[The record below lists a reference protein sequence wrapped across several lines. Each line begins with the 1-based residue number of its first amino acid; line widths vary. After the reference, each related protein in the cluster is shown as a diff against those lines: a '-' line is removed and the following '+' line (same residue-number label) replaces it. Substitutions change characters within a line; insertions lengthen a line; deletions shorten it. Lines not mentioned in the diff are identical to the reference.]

1 MGRPVHLSEDEI
13 QYMNDSSKSSP
24 KQISLTVEAGLIP
37 AFSQILQNGFRFKGN
52 VECSVESFLCE
63 QFGISPEYLEKR
75 VQTIFLDGKAVDDV
89 QGSLVRDGATLSLS
103 AAMPGLAGAVLRRG
117 GYYAPMRQQISFEEG
132 ATCASI
138 HPGIVY
144 VKLFNMPLRE
154 IGPLFL
160 EHGILVDGDILKDIL
175 ATRED
180 DFRAGCRQAIVDGL
194 QIDPGQ
200 LLKIPWGTGEI
211 LLQVKIS

>member
-1 MGRPVHLSEDEI
+1 
-13 QYMNDSSKSSP
+13 MNDSGKPSP
-24 KQISLTVEAGLIP
+24 KQISLIIEAILIP
-37 AFSQILQNGFRFKGN
+37 AFSQILQNGFRLKGN
-52 VECSVESFLCE
+52 VECSVKSFLCE
-63 QFGISPEYLEKR
+63 QFGVSPEYLEKR

-132 ATCASI
+132 TTCASL
-138 HPGIVY
+138 HPGRVY
-144 VKLFNMPLRE
+144 VKLFNLPLRE

-160 EHGILVDGDILKDIL
+160 EHGILVDGENLKDVI

-180 DFRAGCRQAIVDGL
+180 DFRTGCRQALVDGR
-194 QIDPGQ
+194 QVDPGQ
-200 LLKIPWGTGEI
+200 LLKMEWGTGEI
-211 LLQVKIS
+211 FLHVKSS